1 MNKKVVLFGKGT
13 LAIRIAEFLSKS
25 KDHQLVYVVP
35 SLPEPLWTDSL
46 TDWCKK
52 NNIDLLTS
60 GNPDDLPNQEFD
72 LGVSVYFSK
81 LFDEKEISKFK
92 KLINIHNSPLPKYR
106 GANPINWALK
116 NGEKMH
122 GVTVHEIDLGIDS
135 GKILNQ
141 VFFPINPD
149 EDEVEDVYRRCLGY
163 AYELFVDTITRI
175 DSIKGYLLND
185 AESSIYY
192 RRDFEKLGER
202 RFFNRK
208 LNDTY
213 QPAQTSL

>member
-1 MNKKVVLFGKGT
+1 MCKRVVLFGKGT
-13 LAIRIAEFLSKS
+13 LAIRIAEFLSAS
-25 KDHQLVYVVP
+25 KEHQLAYVVP
-35 SLPEPLWTDSL
+35 NLPEPLWTDSL
-46 TDWCKK
+46 IDWCQE
-52 NNIDLLTS
+52 NRIDLIKS
-60 GNPDDLPNQEFD
+60 GNPDDLPKQEFD
-72 LGVSVYFSK
+72 LGISVYFSK
-81 LFDEKEISKFK
+81 LFNDEEISKFK

-116 NGEKMH
+116 NREKIH

-163 AYELFVDTITRI
+163 GYELFIDTINRI
-175 DSIKGYLLND
+175 DNIKGYFLND
-185 AESSIYY
+185 VESSIYY
-192 RRDFEKLGER
+192 RKDFEKLAER

-208 LNDTY
+208 SNESYL
-213 QPAQTSL
+213 QTQK